1 MIKDYVSALYVMIG
15 VILYCIINIAHNFM
29 NGTIK

>member
-1 MIKDYVSALYVMIG
+1 MIKDYVQVLYLMIG

-29 NGTIK
+29 EGTIK